1 MLLFLR
7 NRLPPGATRTDTLFP
22 YTTLFRSLLG
32 ARQGVPRIGCQDF
45 PLVDDIENREA
56 AGKLD
61 RPGDLAD
68 LHIAR
73 GDRQFGGKLFQP
85 YPAEVPADGSGR
97 CLRKLPC
104 ISLER
109 SALLNLINDLAG
121 IGRYLLGIEIGRAK
135 GREGVER

>member
-1 MLLFLR
+1 MRGSSRESDAELLE
-7 NRLPPGATRTDTLFP
+7 AQ
-22 YTTLFRSLLG
+22 
-32 ARQGVPRIGCQDF
+32 QGVPRIGCQDF

-109 SALLNLINDLAG
+109 SALLNLLTEDRKSTRLNSSH
-121 IGRYLLGIEIGRAK
+121 
-135 GREGVER
+135 

>member
-1 MLLFLR
+1 MRGSSRESDAELLE
-7 NRLPPGATRTDTLFP
+7 AQ
-22 YTTLFRSLLG
+22 
-32 ARQGVPRIGCQDF
+32 QGVPRIGCQDF

-109 SALLNLINDLAG
+109 SALLNLLNDRSEEHTSELQSLMRISYAVFC
-121 IGRYLLGIEIGRAK
+121 LK
-135 GREGVER
+135 